1 MSKVDVLSGVIGPI
15 VRQTGTDFEG
25 VEWEKVAGERV
36 VRVIIDRDGGVD
48 LDCVA
53 EVSSAVSAAL
63 DASDVLADEAYTLE
77 VTSPGVDRPLTLQRH
92 WYRAIG
98 RLVRV
103 LVKGQE
109 VVGRIES
116 CTDTAVMLTIGAAQ
130 REIDYVDIERALIE
144 IEFNRPKEKE
154 VPDGH

>member
-15 VRQTGTDFEG
+15 VRQIGTDFEG

-63 DASDVLADEAYTLE
+63 DASDVLADEPYTLE

-103 LVKGQE
+103 AIKDQE

-116 CTDTAVMLTIGAAQ
+116 CTDAAVTLTIGATQ
-130 REIDYVDIERALIE
+130 REINYADIERAQIE
-144 IEFNRPKEKE
+144 IEFNRPKEEE